1 LAGFSSAPQRWEIGV
16 RIACELLFALKPP
29 QREKLINDKDMI
41 ADMIDDLIQV
51 LG

>member
-29 QREKLINDKDMI
+29 QREKLKVDV
-41 ADMIDDLIQV
+41 AS
-51 LG
+51 GF